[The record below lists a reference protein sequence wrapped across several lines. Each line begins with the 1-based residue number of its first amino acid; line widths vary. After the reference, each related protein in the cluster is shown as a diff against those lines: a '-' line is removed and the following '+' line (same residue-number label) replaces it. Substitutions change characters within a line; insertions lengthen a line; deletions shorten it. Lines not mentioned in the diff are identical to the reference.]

1 MEINHSCK
9 LRHGVRF
16 LRRAGLLSVLLV
28 AALAVRVAAQG
39 GVTVVNAASSTSDAL
54 APESLAAAYGVFNTL
69 QGQTYSASILPL
81 PTTLGG
87 VRVTVGG
94 IDARL
99 IMVSPSQINFVIP
112 ALAGDGPTPVV
123 VTNADGTRV
132 TGTINVQRAAPGIFT
147 VRSNGQGAAAA
158 LVTSD
163 GVNFL
168 PTFNP
173 DGSEREINA
182 GTTANPNFLIL
193 YTTGLR
199 NAPAANP
206 NDANGVA
213 EAVTATI
220 QGVPVRVLYAGPS
233 TFAGLD
239 QVNLI
244 IPPELA
250 GLGLVRVRL
259 MVAGRVSN
267 VITLRLGGQPPP
279 VRAEPIQAGAI
290 VNGQLTIDDQVQADG
305 SRTYFYDAYRLRTTA
320 PDTTVALDVRSLQFD
335 AAVAIYRQDT
345 SGGLTLLAMD
355 DQTGSLGNGQDE
367 GTNALLLTVLREPGD
382 YLILVTSAEG
392 EPNAIG
398 AYSLFVRTDV
408 MQRLNFNTLTS
419 NAAITATDLQTSA
432 GDFLDA
438 YWFNGSAGDVVQIRM
453 SSTQFDSFL
462 ILNSNSG
469 ELIEF
474 DDNSGG
480 GPQGRDAL
488 LTARL
493 RESGPYIIIATPF
506 EPNRT
511 GAYTLTL
518 NRLNSAV
525 GVEVDALARAP
536 GRTWQQRRTPGES
549 LFERFALRRLV
560 SRE

>member
-1 MEINHSCK
+1 MKINHSCH
-9 LRHGVRF
+9 LRDKGWF
-16 LRRAGLLSVLLV
+16 LSWAGWLSVLLI
-28 AALAVRVAAQG
+28 AALAGRAAAQG
-39 GVTVVNAASSTSDAL
+39 NVTVVNAASYTFDAV
-54 APESLAAAYGVFNTL
+54 APDSLAALYGTFNTA
-69 QGQTYSASILPL
+69 QGQTYSATTLPL

-94 IDARL
+94 ADAGL
-99 IMVSPSQINFVIP
+99 IVVSPGQINFVMP
-112 ALAGDGPTPVV
+112 TLANDGPTQVV
-123 VTNADGTRV
+123 VTSADGTRV
-132 TGTINVQRAAPGIFT
+132 TGTVNVQRAAPGIFT
-147 VRSNGQGAAAA
+147 ARGNGQGAAAA
-158 LVTSD
+158 LVTSN
-163 GVNFL
+163 GIAFT

-173 DGSEREINA
+173 DGSEREISA
-182 GTTANPNFLIL
+182 GTAANPNIL
-193 YTTGLR
+193 VLYATGLR

-213 EAVTATI
+213 EAITATI

-233 TFAGLD
+233 GFAGLD
-239 QVNLI
+239 QINLV

-259 MVAGRVSN
+259 LVAGRVSN

-279 VRAEPIQAGAI
+279 VRAEPIAAGAT
-290 VNGQLTIDDQVQADG
+290 VSGQLSVEDQVQASG

-320 PDTTVALDVRSLQFD
+320 PDTTVALDVRSIQFD

-355 DQTGSLGNGQDE
+355 DDTGGMGNGDFE
-367 GTNALLLTVLREPGD
+367 NTNALLLTVLREPGD
-382 YLILVTSAEG
+382 YLIMVTSGEG

-398 AYSLFVRTDV
+398 GYTLAVRTDM
-408 MQRLNFNTLTS
+408 MQRLNFNTLMT
-419 NAAITATDLQTSA
+419 NAAITTTDVQTSA

-438 YWFNGSAGDVVQIRM
+438 YWFNGSAGDMVQIRM
-453 SSTQFDSFL
+453 TSTQFDSFL
-462 ILNSNSG
+462 ILNANNG

-480 GPQGRDAL
+480 GAQGRDSL

-493 RESGPYIIIATPF
+493 RESGSYIIIASPF

-511 GAYTLTL
+511 GTYTLSL
-518 NRLNSAV
+518 NRLNNPPSAAAA
-525 GVEVDALARAP
+525 ALAQAP
-536 GRTWQQRRTPGES
+536 GRGWQQRRLNGES
-549 LFERFALRRLV
+549 LFEQFAGRRLALR
-560 SRE
+560 E